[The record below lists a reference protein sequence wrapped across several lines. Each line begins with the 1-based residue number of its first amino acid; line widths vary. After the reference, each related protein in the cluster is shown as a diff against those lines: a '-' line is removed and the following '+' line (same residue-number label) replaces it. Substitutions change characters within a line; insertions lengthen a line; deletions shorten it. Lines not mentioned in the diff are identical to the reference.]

1 MSLLSAAV
9 VVTIPRETIA
19 FNQRAERL
27 PESIRLC
34 LRLDHTSA
42 VADFLCFLDCSSQ
55 AENFPYIPWKGLA
68 VIVLMEYLPV
78 AR

>member
-1 MSLLSAAV
+1 MCRDAAGV
-9 VVTIPRETIA
+9 YMALVPV
-19 FNQRAERL
+19 
-27 PESIRLC
+27 
-34 LRLDHTSA
+34 DHTSL

-55 AENFPYIPWKGLA
+55 AENSPYIPWKGLA